1 MSEIVEVPVRDANE
15 NDQLSGYIGSAY
27 YHKYICGTQLTDGT
41 KEAAEIY
48 QCYWFLDIIASV
60 QYMPEVKAEG
70 FQVFKL
76 ERIKDY
82 HFKVTMED
90 GNDNV
95 IYTQNIAYSDF
106 KDDILTLWVV
116 DKIIML
122 PTEY

>member
-15 NDQLSGYIGSAY
+15 NDQLSGYIGSVSY
-27 YHKYICGTQLTDGT
+27 YKYLCGTQLTDGS
-41 KEAAEIY
+41 KAAAELY
-48 QCYWFLDIIASV
+48 ECFWFLDIIASI
-60 QYMPEVKAEG
+60 QYMPEVHAEG

-76 ERIKDY
+76 ERVKDD

-122 PTEY
+122 PSEY

>member
-1 MSEIVEVPVRDANE
+1 MSEIVEARDANE
-15 NDQLSGYIGSAY
+15 NKKLSSYICTEQ
-27 YHKYICGTQLTDGT
+27 YHKYLCDTILTDGV
-41 KEAAEIY
+41 KEAADIY

-60 QYMPEVKAEG
+60 QYMPEVHAEG

-76 ERIKDY
+76 ERVKND

-122 PTEY
+122 PSEY

>member
-1 MSEIVEVPVRDANE
+1 MSEEVVLRDANE
-15 NDQLSGYIGSAY
+15 NKKLSGYIGSEF
-27 YHKYICGTQLTDGT
+27 YHPYMLDIKLTDGA
-41 KEAAEIY
+41 KEAAELY
-48 QCYWFLDIIASV
+48 ECFWFLDIIASI
-60 QYMPEVKAEG
+60 QYMPEVHAEG

-76 ERIKDY
+76 ERVKND